1 VIQNYKQ
8 NQKKLQP
15 LHTCS
20 VWYWI
25 PGTEL
30 QAAWKVCKLRRC
42 PSKRP
47 TQARKFITHVYARLW
62 KGKGGLNTEGADRKG
77 RLKKEDF
84 EKSVTPS
91 CLDDKAIYVK
101 ALLVTYLGDWRDWPP
116 AWNDTY
122 TMRCWWGRPARGKLH
137 PHMATWT
144 ALWHLLSIFLF
155 SFFPFQYVASLLV
168 WNSGLT
174 VYYIKRY

>member
-25 PGTEL
+25 PSTEL

-137 PHMATWT
+137 PHMDRPLAF
-144 ALWHLLSIFLF
+144 AKHLPFSHFNTLF
-155 SFFPFQYVASLLV
+155 RYW
-168 WNSGLT
+168 WNSEVSRWFEIQG
-174 VYYIKRY
+174 